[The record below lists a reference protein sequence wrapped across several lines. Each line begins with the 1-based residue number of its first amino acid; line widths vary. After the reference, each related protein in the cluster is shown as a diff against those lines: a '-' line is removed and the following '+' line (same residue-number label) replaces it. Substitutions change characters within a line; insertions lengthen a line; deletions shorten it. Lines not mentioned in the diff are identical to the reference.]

1 MCGGVRYQLIEPFAR
16 AGFCH
21 CSRCRKVTG
30 HPSSFNG
37 VLPRSGLQILA
48 GQDLLA
54 VYAAPGD
61 AKSAVFCRV
70 CGSSLFRAE
79 WPDGPWVG
87 VRLGTL
93 DDDPGVVAEY
103 HIFVDD
109 DAAWDLLPD
118 DGLPRYSGRPTAA

>member
-1 MCGGVRYQLIEPFAR
+1 
-16 AGFCH
+16 
-21 CSRCRKVTG
+21 
-30 HPSSFNG
+30 
-37 VLPRSGLQILA
+37 LQILA

-118 DGLPRYSGRPTAA
+118 DRLPRYSGRPGAA